1 MSPLHCESKRKC
13 SPSFG
18 RGQQMW
24 QQICITVAAFMEE
37 NWSFFFFPILL
48 FSPNPLGRELMIS
61 LKWDSKICAGVWLSY
76 GGSGKFTGA
85 FLGVG
90 YSGSCTC
97 MLFLGESL
105 AAAERPEFAGS
116 SVTKAWGYL
125 DALGCRLWLCSDCP
139 ASSMGGGNREKMHRW
154 GQEPCAAPHVKDLSL
169 WDKALGV
176 FEAVE

>member
-1 MSPLHCESKRKC
+1 MAANLHYSSCFHGGKL
-13 SPSFG
+13 
-18 RGQQMW
+18 
-24 QQICITVAAFMEE
+24 I
-37 NWSFFFFPILL
+37 FFFFFSILL

-125 DALGCRLWLCSDCP
+125 DALGCRLWLCSDYP

-169 WDKALGV
+169 
-176 FEAVE
+176 